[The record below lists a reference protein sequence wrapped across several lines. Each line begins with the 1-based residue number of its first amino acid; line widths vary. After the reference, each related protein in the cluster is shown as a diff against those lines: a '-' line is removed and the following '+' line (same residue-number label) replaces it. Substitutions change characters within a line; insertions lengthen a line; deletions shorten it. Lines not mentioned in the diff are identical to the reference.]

1 MCKGILGSRS
11 SLYTTVHP
19 GGFLMATT
27 TRPRSHRLREDLPPS
42 PTNEVPAQAGDH
54 RPWTTLVLL
63 AVAQFMVVL
72 DITIVNVAL
81 PSIGKALSFPRH
93 DLQWVVTAYALCS
106 GGLVLIGGRASDLIG
121 RRRMFLAG
129 LATFTGASLVSG
141 LAPAAG
147 VLIAAR
153 VVQGIGA
160 ATMTPAALSIVT
172 TTYQDAR
179 RATALSIWGAIAGG
193 AVGVGVIAGGALT
206 SLLN

>member
-1 MCKGILGSRS
+1 
-11 SLYTTVHP
+11 
-19 GGFLMATT
+19 MATT
-27 TRPRSHRLREDLPPS
+27 TRPRSHRLRAHLSPS
-42 PTNEVPAQAGDH
+42 PAHEGPARAGDH

-106 GGLVLIGGRASDLIG
+106 GGLVLIGGRASDLVG

-141 LAPAAG
+141 LAPP
-147 VLIAAR
+147 
-153 VVQGIGA
+153 
-160 ATMTPAALSIVT
+160 PAC
-172 TTYQDAR
+172 
-179 RATALSIWGAIAGG
+179 
-193 AVGVGVIAGGALT
+193 
-206 SLLN
+206 